1 VSNVPRSHS
10 IERIPVAILEHHV
23 HLTQG
28 IIEQLFCDRYK
39 LHQHAQF
46 SQPHQYVAEE
56 SVTLVGPRA
65 RLSNVRV
72 IGPPRA
78 DNQIEVS
85 QTDAVALG
93 IQAPL
98 RESGDLKDSPGILIE
113 GPRAC
118 VRLDYGVIRML
129 QHVHMSAADAD
140 HCGLKDQDRVDVMTP
155 GVESRILF
163 CDVTVRVSP
172 EYRLEL
178 HLDAD
183 EATAAG
189 LHPGAFVAISNKT

>member
-1 VSNVPRSHS
+1 VRNVPRPHS
-10 IERIPVAILEHHV
+10 IERIPVAILEHHA
-23 HLTQG
+23 HLTQD
-28 IIEQLFCDRYK
+28 IIEQLFCDRYR
-39 LHQHAQF
+39 LHEHTRF
-46 SQPHQYVAEE
+46 SQPHQFVAEE

-72 IGPPRA
+72 FGPPRA
-78 DNQIEVS
+78 DNQIELS
-85 QTDAVALG
+85 QTDALALG
-93 IQAPL
+93 IQVPL

-118 VRLDYGVIRML
+118 VRLDHGVIRVRR
-129 QHVHMSAADAD
+129 HVHMSPADAD
-140 HCGLKDQDRVDVMTP
+140 HCGIKDQDHIDVMSP
-155 GVESRILF
+155 GAESRILF

-183 EATAAG
+183 EARAARLG
-189 LHPGAFVAISNKT
+189 SGAFVAISTKH

>member
-1 VSNVPRSHS
+1 MPLPQS
-10 IERIPVAILEHHV
+10 IERIPVAILEHHAYF
-23 HLTQG
+23 TQD

-39 LHQHAQF
+39 LHEHAQC

-72 IGPPRA
+72 FGPPRA
-78 DNQIEVS
+78 DNQIEIS
-85 QTDAVALG
+85 QSDALALG
-93 IQAPL
+93 LKVPL

-118 VRLDYGVIRML
+118 VRLDHGVIRVRRHL
-129 QHVHMSAADAD
+129 QMSPADAD
-140 HCGLKDQDRVDVMTP
+140 HCGLKHLDHIDVISP
-155 GVESRILF
+155 GAGSRLLF
-163 CDVTVRVSP
+163 CDVTVRIAP

-178 HLDAD
+178 HVDAD
-183 EATAAG
+183 EARAAH
-189 LHPGAFVAISNKT
+189 LVPGAFVAIKTTH